1 MNPAIWPRGILKR
14 SLSLAAL
21 RAIAS
26 MTAVSAASV
35 VVSVPA
41 AAALWP
47 AHTATAQGAAPPMA
61 AAVAQT
67 AQVTGQH
74 RGYTNEKLFLR
85 LDDGKEMTFVVAI
98 PGDTERKWQKDFA
111 TLSRITVTYVPGAAG
126 GLPVA
131 TALKNA
137 AEGGKK

>member
-1 MNPAIWPRGILKR
+1 MNPAISPRVVLKHT
-14 SLSLAAL
+14 LSLAAL
-21 RAIAS
+21 NATASTIAACAAVCVLAAALS
-26 MTAVSAASV
+26 LADTAAAQTAAA
-35 VVSVPA
+35 PLA
-41 AAALWP
+41 AAA
-47 AHTATAQGAAPPMA
+47 
-61 AAVAQT
+61 AQT
-67 AQVTGQH
+67 VQVTGQH

-111 TLSRITVTYVPGAAG
+111 TLSRITVTYIPGAAG

>member
-1 MNPAIWPRGILKR
+1 MNPVIWPRGILKR

-21 RAIAS
+21 RAMAS

-35 VVSVPA
+35 VVCVLA

-98 PGDTERKWQKDFA
+98 PDDTERKWPKDFA